1 MVDRELVSF
10 IREGINKGYSFDV
23 LKPVLKEKG
32 WDDSDIERAFEK
44 ATQNQI
50 FIGASIAFVF
60 FIILTAVFIFS
71 LIFSQTQI
79 SQMSITTGS
88 ITTGSIGTQQN
99 IAGMTIAFAIYIIF
113 ASLIW
118 LRMIYTFVNRK
129 NRI

>member
-79 SQMSITTGS
+79 SQMP
-88 ITTGSIGTQQN
+88 ITTGSIGTRQN